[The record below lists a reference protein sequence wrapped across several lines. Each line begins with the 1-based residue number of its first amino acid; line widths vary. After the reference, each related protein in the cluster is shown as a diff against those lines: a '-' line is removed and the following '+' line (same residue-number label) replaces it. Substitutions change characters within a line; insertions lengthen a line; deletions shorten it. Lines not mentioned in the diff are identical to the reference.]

1 MNRICKPGPIVT
13 SVAAIII
20 TSPHN
25 WSRTIPP
32 PFVLP
37 RSRLSGRQ
45 THCRPRCPDTWYPVP
60 RHTMAIES
68 PDNETSWRGSMM
80 SRLPWEVDHRESDSH
95 TSICDRLPPT
105 TIRLDPETSTEE
117 EQKNQSAKNV
127 ITNRVSSLK
136 LHVECKHFSYHTYFQ
151 LMGWD

>member
-1 MNRICKPGPIVT
+1 MT

-20 TSPHN
+20 TSPL
-25 WSRTIPP
+25 TIG
-32 PFVLP
+32 VGL
-37 RSRLSGRQ
+37 SRLLSCYRGPV
-45 THCRPRCPDTWYPVP
+45 CRAVRHIVDLGVRTLGVPVP
-60 RHTMAIES
+60 GHLVADTMAIES

-80 SRLPWEVDHRESDSH
+80 SRLPWEVDHRQSDSH

-117 EQKNQSAKNV
+117 EQKNQSVKNA
-127 ITNRVSSLK
+127 ITDPDSSLT
-136 LHVECKHFSYHTYFQ
+136 LHVGCKHFSYHTYFQ